1 MSFVS
6 NALGISNG
14 YSAASAAGSNGQI
27 TYDPNLVAN
36 AQAANTNYGN
46 VNTAQ
51 TNLANQLQAQANGQG
66 PNLAA
71 LQLQQ
76 ATNQNNQQAAGA
88 MASQRGMNPALAQR
102 IISQNQASNN
112 QNAAGQSGVLRAQQQ
127 LAAESG
133 LGNVLGQ
140 QGTEANANAAANYSA
155 LGNQN
160 NAVTGAVNSANQ
172 TNAQIAQNNS
182 NQSAGIAG
190 GIMNSIGSMFS
201 EGGEVD
207 RPEKHLERLLMSIG
221 DKVKPVKLSGGG
233 SPMSSIG
240 SSLSGAP
247 MNAIDPG
254 LAQGPSAASDNLF
267 GSLLGGGGGGDPA
280 SGATSAA
287 PSASGGS
294 VGGSAAGGA
303 SMAGGPMDAISGLMG
318 SGGGGMG
325 SMAML
330 AAAKGA
336 EIPHFDGGGG
346 IMSMLPMLAM
356 LAAKGGKVPNY
367 DQGGGIMSML
377 PMLAMLASKGGKVPA
392 MVSPGERFIP
402 PEKVDAVSSGKES
415 VKTAG
420 KKIPGKA
427 KVKGD
432 SEKNDTVKAKLAP
445 GGVVIPRTKADND
458 EDAREFLHAIKAEK
472 EKKNGPSG
480 YAKILAAKR
489 KNA

>member
-14 YSAASAAGSNGQI
+14 YSAQSAAGNNGQI

-71 LQLQQ
+71 LQLAQ

-88 MASQRGMNPALAQR
+88 IASQRGMNPALAQR
-102 IISQNQASNN
+102 IISQQQAMNN

-172 TNAQIAQNNS
+172 TNAQIAQNNT
-182 NQSAGIAG
+182 NQNAGIAG
-190 GIMNSIGSMFS
+190 GIMNSIGSMMSFA
-201 EGGEVD
+201 EGGTVPE
-207 RPEKHLERLLMSIG
+207 RPEKHLERLLISIG
-221 DKVKPVKLSGGG
+221 DKIKPVKLSAGGN
-233 SPMSSIG
+233 PMSGIAQG
-240 SSLSGAP
+240 MSSFP
-247 MNAIDPG
+247 TNAIDPG
-254 LAQGPSAASDNLF
+254 LAQGPSASSNNLF
-267 GSLLGGGGGGDPA
+267 GSFQSPLAGMMGGGGDPT
-280 SGATSAA
+280 SGS
-287 PSASGGS
+287 SDVSQ
-294 VGGSAAGGA
+294 GGSAGGD
-303 SMAGGPMDAISGLMG
+303 SGPMGMISGLMG
-318 SGGGGMG
+318 GGSGGGGAGLG
-325 SMAML
+325 SLAML
-330 AAAKGA
+330 AAAHGA
-336 EIPHFDGGGG
+336 EIPKYG
-346 IMSMLPMLAM
+346 
-356 LAAKGGKVPNY
+356 
-367 DQGGGIMSML
+367 QGGGIMSML

-402 PEKVDAVSSGKES
+402 PEKVDAVASGKES

-432 SEKNDTVKAKLAP
+432 NEKNDTVKAKLAP